1 MIYFLPNAMRSCFF
15 LGDRFLILVG
25 KNIRLGPGF
34 PAISFPA
41 NGEKAGSLGSSLP
54 STDSFFSRLLR
65 RRYCTCTAL
74 SIHRKRKVK
83 EASSRS
89 VGVSHGSSHFCP
101 SFPPLLSIYVHKIRS
116 KITKHYGQVLSPAAA
131 AGTSN

>member
-41 NGEKAGSLGSSLP
+41 NGENPDPLWALLYPAQILFSLV
-54 STDSFFSRLLR
+54 F
-65 RRYCTCTAL
+65 
-74 SIHRKRKVK
+74 
-83 EASSRS
+83 
-89 VGVSHGSSHFCP
+89 
-101 SFPPLLSIYVHKIRS
+101 
-116 KITKHYGQVLSPAAA
+116 
-131 AGTSN
+131 